1 MQNSKGSAMDGI
13 NGRDRVSSVMGRGS
27 LPLSRGSAPGK
38 ELVSNFHGLRHARE
52 DTVVAR

>member
-1 MQNSKGSAMDGI
+1 
-13 NGRDRVSSVMGRGS
+13 MGRGS